1 MRISEERDEGAQTI
15 SLKGR
20 RARRKKRGD
29 GQGNRAPQIMD
40 TRR

>member
-20 RARRKKRGD
+20 RARRKKRVVG
-29 GQGNRAPQIMD
+29 P
-40 TRR
+40 